1 MDGKGKAPD
10 TQGVQSASTSNIRN
24 IPKLLRGIIDNAKP
38 INFREKSAKVT
49 LKDYRVWSID
59 ELQKTINKND
69 IGIYSDWKNVFIYE
83 TTHWVE
89 IDSKVFSTFL
99 SDLVIYYGVPFADAR
114 DFKFKQD
121 LFNQFLSESDIKK
134 EILDVNIVKINLKN
148 GTLVIDKGH
157 QYMEAHNKNNYF
169 YYTLDFDYNPESK
182 SPLFDK
188 FITQSLPDQESI
200 KFLFEY
206 CGTIFI
212 RNESE
217 TFKNEVILALLGK
230 GSNGK
235 SVLKDILTALF
246 GGKENVTSYGLDK
259 LTDENGHSR
268 YQIKNKLLN
277 FSAETKRTVESNYL
291 KTLASGEEVDAR
303 IRYGAQTQIRDYAK
317 IIVNLNGNLIG
328 RDNTPAYYRRFKI
341 IPFDNIVE
349 EKDKDKMLAKKI
361 IKNELSGV
369 LNQILQALERY
380 IKNDG
385 NFTESKAINNAL
397 AKYKIEDNSVLYFL
411 EQEEFFIATSYKPT
425 NEIFLQYVE
434 FCNSYKN
441 KPYAIQTFNKILENA
456 EINGEKVKIT
466 RGRPV
471 SANIDNNPIY

>member
-148 GTLVIDKGH
+148 GTLVIDKGR

-206 CGTIFI
+206 CVTIFI
-212 RNESE
+212 RN
-217 TFKNEVILALLGK
+217 
-230 GSNGK
+230 
-235 SVLKDILTALF
+235 
-246 GGKENVTSYGLDK
+246 
-259 LTDENGHSR
+259 
-268 YQIKNKLLN
+268 
-277 FSAETKRTVESNYL
+277 
-291 KTLASGEEVDAR
+291 
-303 IRYGAQTQIRDYAK
+303 
-317 IIVNLNGNLIG
+317 
-328 RDNTPAYYRRFKI
+328 
-341 IPFDNIVE
+341 
-349 EKDKDKMLAKKI
+349 
-361 IKNELSGV
+361 
-369 LNQILQALERY
+369 
-380 IKNDG
+380 
-385 NFTESKAINNAL
+385 
-397 AKYKIEDNSVLYFL
+397 
-411 EQEEFFIATSYKPT
+411 
-425 NEIFLQYVE
+425 
-434 FCNSYKN
+434 
-441 KPYAIQTFNKILENA
+441 
-456 EINGEKVKIT
+456 
-466 RGRPV
+466 
-471 SANIDNNPIY
+471 